1 MSSKYLIGVVVF
13 SCVASAAAARPFRVE
28 RKLVELK
35 AAVMSADYQADLA
48 KLASLRDRAS
58 KLSSDPKLGY
68 LADYWSGFASWRI
81 VVNGVS
87 NKMTPDEAQRHLGRA
102 AADFDSSIHKKD
114 DFADAYS
121 AAAGVH
127 GWLAAYK
134 HADQTAMNQE
144 IEIYKRLLKRSLE
157 LEPNNPRALWIQ
169 AVPYVVLPPERGG
182 NLDRAIELYRKML
195 DNAGPLKPESP
206 LPDWGKVEGMMSLA
220 GAYLMKPSPDVN
232 AAEEQAR
239 AALRLRPDWHYVRD
253 ILIPKIEAQRKQAEG
268 R

>member
-1 MSSKYLIGVVVF
+1 MSSKYLVGVVVF

-28 RKLVELK
+28 RELVKMK

-48 KLASLRDRAS
+48 KLTSLRDRAAQ
-58 KLSSDPKLGY
+58 LSSDPKLGY

-87 NKMTPDEAQRHLGRA
+87 NKMTPDEAQAHLGRA
-102 AADFDSSIHKKD
+102 AADFESSVRKKD

-134 HADQTAMNQE
+134 RADQTAMNQE
-144 IEIYKRLLKRSLE
+144 IETYKRLLNRSLE
-157 LEPNNPRALWIQ
+157 IEPSNPRSLWIQ
-169 AVPYVVLPPERGG
+169 AVPYMVLPPERGG
-182 NLDRAIELYRKML
+182 NVDRAIELYRKMI
-195 DNAGPLKPESP
+195 DNAAPLTPESP

-220 GAYLMKPSPDVN
+220 SGYLKKSSPDVN

-253 ILIPKIEAQRKQAEG
+253 ILMPKIEAQRKQAEG

>member
-1 MSSKYLIGVVVF
+1 MSSKYLVGVVVF
-13 SCVASAAAARPFRVE
+13 SCVASAAAARPSRVE
-28 RKLVELK
+28 RELVKMK

-48 KLASLRDRAS
+48 KLTSLRDRAAQ
-58 KLSSDPKLGY
+58 LSSDPKLGY

-87 NKMTPDEAQRHLGRA
+87 NKMTPDEAQAHLGRA
-102 AADFDSSIHKKD
+102 AADFESSVRKKD

-134 HADQTAMNQE
+134 RADQTAMNQE
-144 IEIYKRLLKRSLE
+144 IETYKRLLNRSLE
-157 LEPNNPRALWIQ
+157 IEPSNPRSLWIQ
-169 AVPYVVLPPERGG
+169 AAPYMVLPPERGG
-182 NLDRAIELYRKML
+182 NVDRAIELYRKMI
-195 DNAGPLKPESP
+195 DNAAPLTPESP

-220 GAYLMKPSPDVN
+220 SAYLKKSSPDVN

-253 ILIPKIEAQRKQAEG
+253 ILMPKIEAQRKQAEG

>member
-1 MSSKYLIGVVVF
+1 MTAKYWIGFFVF
-13 SCVASAAAARPFRVE
+13 SCVTSAAAARPSRVE
-28 RKLVELK
+28 RKLVEMK

-48 KLASLRDRAS
+48 KLVSLRDRAS
-58 KLSSDPKLGY
+58 KFSNDPRLGY

-87 NKMTPDEAQRHLGRA
+87 NKMSPDEAQAHLGRA
-102 AADFDSSIHKKD
+102 AADFESSFRKKG

-144 IEIYKRLLKRSLE
+144 IEIYKRLLNRSLE

-169 AVPYVVLPPERGG
+169 AVPYLVLPPERGG
-182 NLDRAIELYRKML
+182 NVDRAIELYRKMI
-195 DNAGPLKPESP
+195 DNAAPLRPESP
-206 LPDWGKVEGMMSLA
+206 LPDWGKVEGMMSLSY
-220 GAYLMKPSPDVN
+220 AYLKKPSPDVN
-232 AAEEQAR
+232 AAEEEAR
-239 AALRLRPDWHYVRD
+239 ATLRLRPDWHYVRD
-253 ILIPKIEAQRKQAEG
+253 ILVPRIEAQRKQAEG

>member
-1 MSSKYLIGVVVF
+1 MSSKYLVGVVVF
-13 SCVASAAAARPFRVE
+13 SCVASAAAARPSRVE
-28 RKLVELK
+28 RELVKMK

-48 KLASLRDRAS
+48 KLTSLRDRAAQ
-58 KLSSDPKLGY
+58 LSSDPKLGY

-87 NKMTPDEAQRHLGRA
+87 NKMTPDEAQAHLGRA
-102 AADFDSSIHKKD
+102 AADFESSVRKKD

-134 HADQTAMNQE
+134 RADQTAMNQE
-144 IEIYKRLLKRSLE
+144 IETYKRLLNRSLE
-157 LEPNNPRALWIQ
+157 IEPSNPRSLWIQ
-169 AVPYVVLPPERGG
+169 AVPYMVLPPERGG
-182 NLDRAIELYRKML
+182 NVDRAIELYRKMI
-195 DNAGPLKPESP
+195 DNAAPLTPESP

-220 GAYLMKPSPDVN
+220 SAYLKKSSPDVN
-232 AAEEQAR
+232 AAEELAR
-239 AALRLRPDWHYVRD
+239 AALRLRPDWHYLRD

>member
-1 MSSKYLIGVVVF
+1 MSSKYLVGVVVF
-13 SCVASAAAARPFRVE
+13 SCVASAAAARPSRVE
-28 RKLVELK
+28 RELVKMK

-48 KLASLRDRAS
+48 KLTSLRDRAAQ
-58 KLSSDPKLGY
+58 LSSDPKLGY

-87 NKMTPDEAQRHLGRA
+87 NKMTPDEAQAHLGRA
-102 AADFDSSIHKKD
+102 AADFESSVRKKD

-134 HADQTAMNQE
+134 RADQTAMNQE
-144 IEIYKRLLKRSLE
+144 IETYKRLLNRSLE
-157 LEPNNPRALWIQ
+157 IEPSNPRSLWIK
-169 AVPYVVLPPERGG
+169 AAPYMVLPPERGG
-182 NLDRAIELYRKML
+182 NVDRAIELYRKMI
-195 DNAGPLKPESP
+195 DNAAPLTPESP

-220 GAYLMKPSPDVN
+220 SAYLKKSSPDVN

-253 ILIPKIEAQRKQAEG
+253 ILMPKIEAQRKQAEG